1 MDWEL
6 LYQRACMENDIK
18 TLKYGFSMDKI
29 STQEKAV
36 KTRKVCIHGHFIV
49 CLNSVNTKQNELD

>member
-1 MDWEL
+1 
-6 LYQRACMENDIK
+6 MENDIK